1 LPRGFFANP
10 TLRLADPHRKVVLCA
25 LAQTRLPSRAEAGN
39 LCARDWNGRH
49 AEQVQSEYVDE
60 TLLALEASGE
70 AAKIFDK
77 WFAPSPRLFKFR
89 RD

>member
-1 LPRGFFANP
+1 L
-10 TLRLADPHRKVVLCA
+10 LW
-25 LAQTRLPSRAEAGN
+25 RAEAGN
-39 LCARDWNGRH
+39 LSEKNEPRFT
-49 AEQVQSEYVDE
+49 EYVDE